1 MKRIKQGG
9 RLQLQYACPA
19 HILRNSNQRNV
30 IAFLPCH
37 GSLMLTMI
45 TRPLSSF
52 TLVGHE
58 GVKRPF
64 CHKPE
69 NTADSKKSRNLNDFG
84 TFLARRKGFEPLT
97 FWSVASVEFSSK
109 EFCILWACYCPCFHR
124 IADVFSI
131 GSYPLIFS
139 GGSTGGSIGGSA
151 NFCLADR
158 VNVAFASL

>member
-30 IAFLPCH
+30 IAFLACH

-84 TFLARRKGFEPLT
+84 TFLARRKGFEPL
-97 FWSVASVEFSSK
+97 
-109 EFCILWACYCPCFHR
+109 R
-124 IADVFSI
+124 
-131 GSYPLIFS
+131 
-139 GGSTGGSIGGSA
+139 
-151 NFCLADR
+151 
-158 VNVAFASL
+158 SLPRCG

>member
-1 MKRIKQGG
+1 MIQSKQGG

-19 HILRNSNQRNV
+19 HILRNCNQRNV
-30 IAFLPCH
+30 VAFLACH
-37 GSLMLTMI
+37 GSLMLTMTI
-45 TRPLSSF
+45 RPLSSF

-97 FWSVASVEFSSK
+97 FWSVASSGKTSKRFSPLSTPV
-109 EFCILWACYCPCFHR
+109 L
-124 IADVFSI
+124 SI
-131 GSYPLIFS
+131 RSAAFKGVSYPDIS
-139 GGSTGGSIGGSA
+139 GTVV
-151 NFCLADR
+151 L
-158 VNVAFASL
+158 